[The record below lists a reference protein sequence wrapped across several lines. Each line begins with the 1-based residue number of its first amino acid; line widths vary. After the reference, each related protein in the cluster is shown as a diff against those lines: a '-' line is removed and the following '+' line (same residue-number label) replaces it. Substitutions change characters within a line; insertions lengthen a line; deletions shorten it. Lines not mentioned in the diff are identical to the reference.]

1 MLLVSFQ
8 GHGRVGGTVLFTG
21 DLRLLPSGPVPWAI
35 SSSVKLAKEGRVP
48 HGCCTDEE
56 RKCKPCI
63 HEADMIASR
72 DAPVTDTCLH
82 VEGTKPMR
90 GGRAG
95 TGLASHRLPPVLH
108 CFLPTF
114 LCRPH
119 CSSPSAREGR
129 TTVDAGEPDA
139 APGGLCTEVTPL
151 RSTGESSC
159 GQQ

>member
-1 MLLVSFQ
+1 M
-8 GHGRVGGTVLFTG
+8 LFTG
-21 DLRLLPSGPVPWAI
+21 DHRLLPSGPVPWAV

-48 HGCCTDEE
+48 RGCCPGEE
-56 RKCKPCI
+56 RKRKPCI

-72 DAPVTDTCLH
+72 DAPVTDTRLY

-90 GGRAG
+90 GGRADTVG
-95 TGLASHRLPPVLH
+95 WPLTDFLLVLH

-119 CSSPSAREGR
+119 CSFPSEREGR
-129 TTVDAGEPDA
+129 TTIDAGEPDA

-151 RSTGESSC
+151 RSTGENSC